1 LKVFVYLLDL
11 FIPLDLLPEEIM
23 SSFEKDVL
31 KPFELVKGIVK
42 RELGDI
48 KEVRFYNSYTSSNGF
63 LIEYLVDFRCGQ
75 VSVKIIC
82 AEDPRKVLVD
92 YYKAEKEN

>member
-1 LKVFVYLLDL
+1 MKVFVYLLDL

-42 RELGDI
+42 RELG
-48 KEVRFYNSYTSSNGF
+48 RY
-63 LIEYLVDFRCGQ
+63 
-75 VSVKIIC
+75 
-82 AEDPRKVLVD
+82 
-92 YYKAEKEN
+92 